1 MPVWDLRR
9 LQVSVEKKTPGPLF
23 LVAGEDA
30 FLVSEALASL
40 KKSALQDVN
49 ADFNSDLFFA
59 PDTPA
64 AHVRDTVEML
74 PMMSPRRLVVYR
86 GIDNLKEKDWE
97 ALYPLF
103 NSPVDTTTFILV
115 AEKIDK
121 RKKYYKKIYDVGVIV
136 ELKRPYDN
144 QIPIWIEYIVQRAG
158 LTIQREAVQL
168 LQQFVGV
175 NLAEINSEV
184 CKLGAYIGE
193 RTEIRPA
200 DILQVVSQS
209 RVESVFDLA
218 NAIGRGDRAQA
229 LTCLAHLLE
238 QGQSEVGALAL
249 ITRHIRILAT
259 LNEGLE
265 QGLSGAKLSTKAG
278 IPQFFLQEYLN
289 QVRLWNDTKIRKT
302 MKSLLETDR
311 ALKSSSIS
319 PHIWLENFIMG
330 SV

>member
-1 MPVWDLRR
+1 MPLWDLRR
-9 LQVSVEKKTPGPLF
+9 LQMSVDKKTPGPLF
-23 LVAGEDA
+23 LIVGEDA
-30 FLVSEALASL
+30 FLVSEALTSL
-40 KKSALQDVN
+40 KKAALQDVN
-49 ADFNSDLFFA
+49 SDFNADLFFA

-64 AHVRDTVEML
+64 SHVRDTVEML
-74 PMMSPRRLVVYR
+74 PMMSPRRVVVYR
-86 GIDNLKEKDWE
+86 GVDSLKEKDWE
-97 ALYPLF
+97 VLSPLF
-103 NSPVDTTTFILV
+103 ETPVDSTTFILV

-121 RKKYYKKIYDVGVIV
+121 RKKYYKKIYDAGVIV

-144 QIPIWIEYIVQRAG
+144 QIPIWIDYIVQRAG
-158 LTIQREAVQL
+158 LTIEREAVQL

-193 RTEIRPA
+193 RTEIRAA
-200 DILQVVSQS
+200 DVLQAVSQS

-218 NAIGRGDRAQA
+218 SAIGRGDRAQA
-229 LTCLAHLLE
+229 LTCLAQLLE

-249 ITRHIRILAT
+249 ITRHFRILAT
-259 LNEGLE
+259 LSEGLE
-265 QGLSGAKLSTKAG
+265 QGLSGARLSTKAG

-289 QVRLWNDTKIRKT
+289 QVRLWNETKIRKT

-330 SV
+330 S